1 MARPEDYYRA
11 PQQDELA
18 RYVNNNITPPV
29 DHMRLDMSL
38 VTGEDRS
45 HLYTPTTGDM
55 SLVLL
60 YKGREGYL
68 ASMGD
73 GGEEL
78 SVLQFQGAK
87 RGEGYRV
94 SRGVHLVRLFASQ
107 IHTIAAHPESPYREI
122 SMPEIFMIEGAED
135 ANWEKAR
142 SRYEDLAVELGL
154 KYSHDEKRY
163 VKKTK

>member
-11 PQQDELA
+11 PQHEELA
-18 RYVNNNITPPV
+18 QFVNNNFTPPV
-29 DHMRLDMSL
+29 DPFRLDMNL

-60 YKGREGYL
+60 YKGKEGYL

-78 SVLQFQGAK
+78 SVLQFQGAA
-87 RGEGYRV
+87 RREGYRV

-107 IHTIAAHPESPYREI
+107 IHTIATHPESPYREI
-122 SMPEIFMIEGAED
+122 SMPEIYMIEGVED
-135 ANWEKAR
+135 AVSEKGR
-142 SRYEDLAVELGL
+142 SRYEELVFELGL

-163 VKKTK
+163 VKKTR